1 MAEPSAAAPLAKTKG
16 SRGFNPVWLAA
27 PGVAFL
33 IVFMVMP
40 MGQIFNLSAHE
51 PAGDFTWRF
60 MEKAM
65 SPGLYARVLFMT
77 FSVSAQVTLWCVLL
91 GYPLALW
98 LTRIGGRRRRLA
110 AFCILLPFWT
120 SALIKNFSWMV
131 LLGRT
136 GFIAGLAE
144 SVGLEPEALLY
155 SNATVVFA
163 MTHTMLPLAVITM
176 LPALQ
181 QVDKR
186 LLQASATLGATGGQ
200 GFWTVML
207 PLSMRGISAA
217 GLLTFVAALGF
228 FITPALLGG
237 PKQTMIGQLII
248 MQINQLQN
256 WRQGAALAVVLLV
269 TALAAVFVFDRIFGI
284 SSVAGDSAAPRRH
297 DHPIR
302 RFGIRLSEALGRIT
316 SRFGALSPQA
326 GRRLLNAFAAA
337 MIFVLLIPVAAFIPM
352 AFEDSA
358 NLVFP
363 PQTWST
369 RWFGELF
376 ASPIWMSAMTRS
388 IGVGLAT
395 ALLTL
400 IVGGLAALAI
410 VRGKSRAATPIF
422 LLFLAP
428 MVIPPIALAVSMFY
442 LFAQIGLVATNLGI
456 IIGHCVI
463 AVPIVFVILLT
474 TFKGYDWRL
483 NEVSL
488 TLGASRLQTWRRIA
502 LPLMKGGLVAG
513 FITGF
518 LQSFEELT
526 VALFVGGGLKTTLP
540 RQMWDSINLQA
551 TPIIAAASV
560 FVLLIVL
567 LFFAAMELAQTRR
580 GATKGQGAAQGASA

>member
-1 MAEPSAAAPLAKTKG
+1 MADLTVAAPLATARG
-16 SRGFNPVWLAA
+16 RRGFNPVWLAA

-40 MGQIFNLSAHE
+40 MGQIFNLSVHE

-65 SPGLYARVLFMT
+65 SPGLYARVLAMT
-77 FSVSAQVTLWCVLL
+77 FSVSAQVTLWCVVL

-98 LTRIGGRRRRLA
+98 LTRVGGRRQRLA

-131 LLGRT
+131 LLGRN
-136 GFIAGLAE
+136 GFIAGLA
-144 SVGLEPEALLY
+144 GKLGIAPEALLY

-176 LPALQ
+176 LPAVQ

-217 GLLTFVAALGF
+217 GLLVFVAALGF

-269 TALAAVFVFDRIFGI
+269 SALAAVFVFDRIFGI
-284 SSVAGDSAAPRRH
+284 SSVAGSGAAPRRH

-302 RFGIRLSEALGRIT
+302 RFGVRLSEALGGLGG
-316 SRFGALSPQA
+316 RFGGRLSPAA
-326 GRRLLNAFAAA
+326 GRRLLNGFAAV
-337 MIFVLLIPVAAFIPM
+337 MIFVLLVPVAAFIPM

-369 RWFGELF
+369 RWFEELF

-410 VRGKSRAATPIF
+410 VRGRSRAATPIF

-488 TLGASRLQTWRRIA
+488 TLGASRLQTWRKIA

-560 FVLLIVL
+560 FVLLVVMA
-567 LFFAAMELAQTRR
+567 FFAAMELAQTRR
-580 GATKGQGAAQGASA
+580 GAAKG

>member
-1 MAEPSAAAPLAKTKG
+1 MAELSASADLSAAPVR
-16 SRGFNPVWLAA
+16 RGINPVWLAA
-27 PGVAFL
+27 PGVLFL
-33 IVFMVMP
+33 IVFMVLP
-40 MGQIFNLSAHE
+40 MGQIFNLSVHE
-51 PAGDFTWRF
+51 PAGERTWRF

-65 SPGLYARVLFMT
+65 SPGLYARVLGMT
-77 FSVSAQVTLWCVLL
+77 FSVSLQVTLWCILL

-98 LTRIGGRRRRLA
+98 LARIEGRRQRLA

-144 SVGLEPEALLY
+144 KIGIAPDALLY
-155 SNATVVFA
+155 SNTTVVFA
-163 MTHTMLPLAVITM
+163 MAHTMMPLAVITM

-181 QVDKR
+181 QVDAR
-186 LLQASATLGATGGQ
+186 LLQASATLGATSGQ

-217 GLLTFVAALGF
+217 GLLTFVASLGF
-228 FITPALLGG
+228 FITPSLLGG
-237 PKQTMIGQLII
+237 PKQTMLGQLII

-256 WRQGAALAVVLLV
+256 WQQGAALAVVLLV
-269 TALAAVFVFDRIFGI
+269 SALVAVFVFDQVFGI
-284 SSVAGDSAAPRRH
+284 SSVAGGSGGAPRRH

-302 RFGIRLSEALGRIT
+302 RFGIWLSEGLGRI
-316 SRFGALSPQA
+316 SRVIGGHMSERT
-326 GRRLLNAFAAA
+326 GRILLNTFATVTV
-337 MIFVLLIPVAAFIPM
+337 FVLLVPVVAFIPM
-352 AFEDSA
+352 AFEDSP
-358 NLVFP
+358 NLFFP
-363 PQTWST
+363 PQTLSM
-369 RWFGELF
+369 RWFHELF
-376 ASPIWMSAMTRS
+376 ASPLWTSAIIRS
-388 IGVGLAT
+388 VGIGLAT
-395 ALLTL
+395 AALTL
-400 IVGGLAALAI
+400 VVGGLAALAL
-410 VRGKSRAATPIF
+410 VKGKSKASTAIF

-428 MVIPPIALAVSMFY
+428 MVIPPIALAVSLFY

-483 NEVSL
+483 NDVSL
-488 TLGASRLQTWRRIA
+488 TLGASKLQTWRKVA

-551 TPIIAAASV
+551 TPVIAAASV
-560 FVLLIVL
+560 IVLLIVL
-567 LFFAAMELAQTRR
+567 VFFAAMELAQIRR
-580 GATKGQGAAQGASA
+580 GAKKG